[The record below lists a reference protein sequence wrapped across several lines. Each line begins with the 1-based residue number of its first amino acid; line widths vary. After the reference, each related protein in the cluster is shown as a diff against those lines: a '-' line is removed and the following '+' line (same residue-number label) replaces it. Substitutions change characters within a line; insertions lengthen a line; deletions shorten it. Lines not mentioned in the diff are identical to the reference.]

1 MDDPGITEYI
11 ICGTVG
17 INLVF
22 HLYEWIYHDRK
33 YHKICEVLDN
43 RLLRYIDTIS
53 EGEQNIE
60 DFNTGIFS
68 GEGSILYTLGILY
81 EIYDID
87 GNKKYDGTI
96 VNGDFSVSISG

>member
-1 MDDPGITEYI
+1 MDDQALPNTLYD
-11 ICGTVG
+11 GTVG

-53 EGEQNIE
+53 EGNRISKTLIQESLAAKVRFYIRWVFYMKYMMISSIRNI
-60 DFNTGIFS
+60 
-68 GEGSILYTLGILY
+68 
-81 EIYDID
+81 
-87 GNKKYDGTI
+87 
-96 VNGDFSVSISG
+96 SISG